1 MAVPP
6 LTPEQRAEALAKA
19 AAARRERAAI
29 RLRLKTS
36 GGSIREVIEDRRG
49 NEAVAKM
56 RVLALV
62 ESMPGIGR
70 VKAERIMD
78 ELGIARSR
86 RVRGL
91 GQHQVTAL
99 VARFEGS

>member
-91 GQHQVTAL
+91 GQHQVAAL

>member
-1 MAVPP
+1 MPVPP

-36 GGSIREVIEDRRG
+36 GGSIREVIEDRGG

-70 VKAERIMD
+70 VRAERIMD

-91 GQHQVTAL
+91 GQHQVAAL

>member
-1 MAVPP
+1 VAVPP

-91 GQHQVTAL
+91 GQHQVAAL